1 MTKQLRQDSPQENVM
16 TATLTIPDDY
26 LRAMEDRIVERL
38 FEKLKA
44 VYNDR
49 KSEEAILTVETLAQY
64 LQVDVS
70 WVYKSVSLNSIPFFK
85 VGKYTRFHKK
95 KIDEWIEKHAVKVVP
110 KSVLKNVA

>member
-1 MTKQLRQDSPQENVM
+1 MTKKLRQDSPQDSGM

-38 FEKLKA
+38 CEKLKA

-49 KSEEAILTVETLAQY
+49 DNGVSIFTVESLAKY
-64 LQVDVS
+64 IQVDVS
-70 WVYKSVSLNSIPFFK
+70 WVYKQVSLNSVPFFK

-95 KIDEWIEKHAVKVVP
+95 KIDEWIERHSVRVVP
-110 KSVLKNVA
+110 KSV